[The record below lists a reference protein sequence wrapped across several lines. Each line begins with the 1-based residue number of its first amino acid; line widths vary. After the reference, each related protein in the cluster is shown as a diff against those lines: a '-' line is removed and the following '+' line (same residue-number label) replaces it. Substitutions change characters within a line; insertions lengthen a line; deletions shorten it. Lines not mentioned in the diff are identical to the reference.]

1 MKSWELDRGLVIL
14 RAGQPDLLRQLEQ
27 TIPSG
32 RPVLI
37 EEVGEELDPSLDPL
51 LSRSIQK
58 QGGVEMIQLG
68 DGMVSTF
75 IHILI
80 LINPY
85 ETDSRLY
92 LGRISP

>member
-14 RAGQPDLLRQLEQ
+14 RAGQSDLLRQLEQ

-58 QGGVEMIQLG
+58 QGGVEMIQIG

-75 IHILI
+75 TFCRSIKTNKKYTII
-80 LINPY
+80 
-85 ETDSRLY
+85 Y

>member
-1 MKSWELDRGLVIL
+1 ML
-14 RAGQPDLLRQLEQ
+14 RAGQSDLLRQLEQ

-68 DGMVSTF
+68 DGMVSP
-75 IHILI
+75 
-80 LINPY
+80 INIVRNNQMY
-85 ETDSRLY
+85 HLHDDISRSNITV
-92 LGRISP
+92 ISSYT

>member
-1 MKSWELDRGLVIL
+1 LFSKNWHVFFKANAWLKSWELDRGLVIL
-14 RAGQPDLLRQLEQ
+14 RAGQSDLLRQLEQ

-68 DGMVSTF
+68 DGMVS
-75 IHILI
+75 
-80 LINPY
+80 
-85 ETDSRLY
+85 
-92 LGRISP
+92 ISQIKN

>member
-1 MKSWELDRGLVIL
+1 MIL
-14 RAGQPDLLRQLEQ
+14 RAGQADLLRQLEQ

-68 DGMVSTF
+68 DGMVVTLMLLK
-75 IHILI
+75 H
-80 LINPY
+80 P
-85 ETDSRLY
+85 EM
-92 LGRISP
+92 